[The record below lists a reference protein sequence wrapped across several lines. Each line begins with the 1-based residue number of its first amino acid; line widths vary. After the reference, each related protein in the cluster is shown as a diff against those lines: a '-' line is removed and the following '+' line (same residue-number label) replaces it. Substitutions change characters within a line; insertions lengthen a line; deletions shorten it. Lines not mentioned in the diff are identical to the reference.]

1 LKTVTPLILL
11 PLAPLAGA
19 RVGLA
24 AAQADPWVNAT
35 LRLFRDLR
43 ALKLRFQLFESI
55 LFALSAIFL
64 QADAE
69 TDQSMSALNS
79 KGLPA

>member
-1 LKTVTPLILL
+1 
-11 PLAPLAGA
+11 
-19 RVGLA
+19 
-24 AAQADPWVNAT
+24 
-35 LRLFRDLR
+35 LR
-43 ALKLRFQLFESI
+43 ALKLRFQLFKSI